1 MEDIW
6 MRWSLKLSVELE
18 TGETNTYEVAQVDRE
33 EAFIAPASL
42 GLSITES
49 KQILAAVQTQMV
61 SDQVARHNEALKAC
75 RFCGRGRTKGY
86 YGSVFK
92 SVFGK
97 VPMRLRRVW
106 GCECRGAAHRTF
118 SSIPTGKNPTA
129 PELNYLTAKLAA
141 LMPFGKVADLLG
153 ELLPASAGTNAV
165 TVRNRTMRVGRR
177 LEKSAIAV
185 PSIERRE
192 GEPEREVA
200 VSLDGGYV
208 RDRNRGPERNFE
220 VVVGKVSS
228 GDSAIRFAF
237 VRKGTYSASQRV
249 RKALY
254 ASGYTDGVKIT
265 MLSDGDAGYPALP
278 KPPVTSM
285 KLTKRKARRR
295 LAKSLSDTGAPRY
308 GGGLLNWQ
316 IW

>member
-61 SDQVARHNEALKAC
+61 TDQVARHNEALKAC
-75 RFCGRGRTKGY
+75 RFCGRGVRTKGY

-129 PELNYLTAKLAA
+129 LPDGQVGGPDAIWQSGGFAGRIATGFSRHECGYSTEPNNAGRAA
-141 LMPFGKVADLLG
+141 PG
-153 ELLPASAGTNAV
+153 EISHRG
-165 TVRNRTMRVGRR
+165 
-177 LEKSAIAV
+177 S
-185 PSIERRE
+185 
-192 GEPEREVA
+192 
-200 VSLDGGYV
+200 
-208 RDRNRGPERNFE
+208 RD
-220 VVVGKVSS
+220 
-228 GDSAIRFAF
+228 
-237 VRKGTYSASQRV
+237 
-249 RKALY
+249 
-254 ASGYTDGVKIT
+254 
-265 MLSDGDAGYPALP
+265 
-278 KPPVTSM
+278 
-285 KLTKRKARRR
+285 
-295 LAKSLSDTGAPRY
+295 GAP
-308 GGGLLNWQ
+308 GG
-316 IW
+316 